1 MLMKI
6 KYPADRSEAA
16 SGGTCQVVALANFW
30 QLGASKIR
38 FEAPSS
44 GALRVPSQVRFPF
57 QPRRRP
63 WRPFALGPP
72 CLQELQL
79 IPENSNPFC

>member
-30 QLGASKIR
+30 QLGASKKS

-44 GALRVPSQVRFPF
+44 CQTCPKVTLANFWARLTRARGL
-57 QPRRRP
+57 
-63 WRPFALGPP
+63 
-72 CLQELQL
+72 ED
-79 IPENSNPFC
+79 